1 MRENENERLAH
12 LAALAANGD
21 EDSFVALCDAM
32 KNDLFRAAKG
42 ILGDDDRAL
51 EAVSE
56 SVFRAYNGIKRL
68 REPKYAATWF
78 TRILINVANDIYK
91 RQKHETS
98 LDAAQ
103 NIGLIDAHSKMDFEQ
118 MIRSL
123 PPELREIVSLKYY
136 SEFTHEEISRILKL
150 PIGTVKSRLSR
161 ALKLLR
167 LEVEG

>member
-1 MRENENERLAH
+1 MREENRLTH
-12 LAALAANGD
+12 LAELAANGD

-42 ILGDDDRAL
+42 ILGDDSLAL

-56 SVFRAYNGIKRL
+56 SVFRAYKGIRRL
-68 REPKYAATWF
+68 QEPRYAATWF
-78 TRILINVANDIYK
+78 TRILINAANDMYK
-91 RQKHETS
+91 RRKHEIS
-98 LDAAQ
+98 LDSVQ
-103 NIGLIDAHSKMDFEQ
+103 NNGYFDDHSKLDFEQ

-167 LEVEG
+167 LEVE